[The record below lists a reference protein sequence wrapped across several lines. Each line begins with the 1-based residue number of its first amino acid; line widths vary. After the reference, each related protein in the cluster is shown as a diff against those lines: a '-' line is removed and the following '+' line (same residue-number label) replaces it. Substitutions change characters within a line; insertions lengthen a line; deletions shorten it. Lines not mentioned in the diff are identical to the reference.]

1 SWGSS
6 GTAGG
11 CDECKKD
18 TKGVQL
24 YSADRAAW
32 SVLLGPGGGGTQKN
46 SKPGLTGSPSAP
58 HSFGQVRVRNSP
70 PAPRRKKRVVDEFV
84 HEYGPEQETNRFS
97 EQSLVSTSAGPAHRL
112 ATAPPAQPAGDIDH
126 QGDSGGTDRNRHKGQ
141 ARVTEPD
148 SEPSGYESGALRR
161 LLEEDDSNEFA
172 SGQLRKT
179 DFLDQLET
187 AVRAAADSE

>member
-1 SWGSS
+1 
-6 GTAGG
+6 
-11 CDECKKD
+11 
-18 TKGVQL
+18 
-24 YSADRAAW
+24 
-32 SVLLGPGGGGTQKN
+32 
-46 SKPGLTGSPSAP
+46 
-58 HSFGQVRVRNSP
+58 VRNSP

-126 QGDSGGTDRNRHKGQ
+126 QRDSRGTDRNRHKGQ

-187 AVRAAADSE
+187 AVRAAADSELERVGRSARDCPYIGRWMGFYRTRS